1 MKRLQAEAIAD
12 EDAALL
18 LLPVQTEAEAKA
30 ETDDEETA
38 EDRAAERADER
49 ADEKPDE
56 RVEDRVE
63 YRAADRTADRAADR
77 AEGTADDQAEN
88 MFGVFKAAAEVDGTD
103 PKEGLEELW
112 IRHSEVVVSFDGAE
126 VQVEDSVNSVDLPKT
141 SGKLSAGKGSSF
153 AASANSAGGE
163 YTFRLR
169 RPKFM
174 EERTLT
180 AAERGTVSHLVMQ
193 HIPLG
198 GPVDE
203 QLVRDTV
210 AGLQQRSMLSAR
222 QAAAVD
228 AAAVAVFFA
237 EPVGKRLLQ
246 AEWVRREVPFSCT
259 FQADRVY
266 PDKSG
271 MLGAEPIL
279 IQGVIDCLFQDA
291 EGLVLLDYKT
301 DKIYMKQ
308 WDKAADR
315 HRFQLSLYAEAVE
328 RILGRKVD
336 DCYVFFFDGGQAVKL
351 F

>member
-1 MKRLQAEAIAD
+1 M
-12 EDAALL
+12 
-18 LLPVQTEAEAKA
+18 QTEAEAGA
-30 ETDDEETA
+30 ETDDGEERAEETA
-38 EDRAAERADER
+38 ENRADGSAEDRKEETSGDRAEVRAKERAEIRADERAAERAN
-49 ADEKPDE
+49 
-56 RVEDRVE
+56 
-63 YRAADRTADRAADR
+63 
-77 AEGTADDQAEN
+77 DQAEN
-88 MFGVFKAAAEVDGTD
+88 KTGVFGAAAEVHETD
-103 PKEGLEELW
+103 QIEGLEELW
-112 IRHSEVVVSFDGAE
+112 DRQNDVVDSLDGAE
-126 VQVEDSVNSVDLPKT
+126 VQVEDTSSMDLQRT
-141 SGKLSAGKGSSF
+141 RGKVSAGKGPSF

-222 QAAAVD
+222 QSAAVD
-228 AAAVAVFFA
+228 AAAVALFFA
-237 EPVGKRLLQ
+237 APVGKRLLQ

-259 FQADRVY
+259 FPADRVY